1 MGTIVFLLIIV
12 AFLTGIVTLFLYKH
26 KPKFLWLVPVAT
38 IIISGCLVLKD
49 IRLYTTS
56 EPTIARKLA
65 LYFHNDVL
73 MGLYLIYAPITGIAV
88 IMTVIAYVAYLF
100 NHNRRKL
107 DEKK

>member
-12 AFLTGIVTLFLYKH
+12 AFLTGIVTLLFYKH
-26 KPKFLWLVPVAT
+26 KPKFHGLCQLLQYFRR
-38 IIISGCLVLKD
+38 LVLKD

-88 IMTVIAYVAYLF
+88 IMTVIICRIF
-100 NHNRRKL
+100 I
-107 DEKK
+107 